1 MTTNN
6 TINYSNIQTADELFA
21 LKYGEKGN
29 PTRIEFEAKA
39 KAFFICEMLKEE
51 RKKAKISQSELAERT
66 TTRKE
71 FISRIENGKV
81 DVQLSTLIKMLSGLN
96 LTLKIEPI

>member
-1 MTTNN
+1 MNTNQ
-6 TINYSNIQTADELFA
+6 TIDFKDIKTADELFA
-21 LKYGEKGN
+21 LKYGEKGS
-29 PTRIEFEAKA
+29 PSRIEFESKA

>member
-1 MTTNN
+1 MTANN
-6 TINYSNIQTADELFA
+6 ISNYKDIKTADELFA
-21 LKYGEKGN
+21 LKYGEKESA
-29 PTRIEFEAKA
+29 TRIEFEAKA

>member
-1 MTTNN
+1 MIPNKP
-6 TINYSNIQTADELFA
+6 IDFSAIKTADELFA
-21 LKYGEKGN
+21 QKYGKKNSKE
-29 PTRIEFEAKA
+29 RLDFEAKA

-51 RKKAKISQSELAERT
+51 RQKAQLSQAELAERT

-81 DVQLSTLIKMLSGLN
+81 DVQLSTLLKMLAGLN
-96 LTLKIEPI
+96 LTLKIEPA

>member
-1 MTTNN
+1 MATNQ
-6 TINYSNIQTADELFA
+6 NIDYKGIKTADELFA
-21 LKYGEKGN
+21 LKYGEKGSA
-29 PTRIEFEAKA
+29 TRIEFEAKS